1 MPMAEPLQNKALF
14 RTLHIALFFFVILI
28 TKSSYAQSLLL
39 PGDIVFVSV
48 NSTTNQ
54 FELVPLIDL
63 EIGTEFNVSNGLW
76 DNSDLAFTNG
86 QDVKFTVKKK
96 IEAGTPLKFASR
108 ETEYLKKDGSIILS
122 DEREQLFI
130 YQKDNEQTRFVYA
143 LGWGEKNGRRD
154 RSFFGS
160 DVPNVLKE
168 NKNTV
173 LRLGTENNYQ
183 YYIRNGAS
191 GTQKMLLSFV
201 SNPAYWRGNN
211 EAGYSDFGTS
221 FNLLKAPVIL
231 FDESLSSVKENE
243 KKTILNVSIY
253 EHDGSKLTVDV
264 VFDSLYSSLSRNEIN
279 GFRSKRI
286 NFTGLIGD
294 AVYEVEVPIED
305 DKDYEGFETGI
316 FSLQNLSTGRFGDFI
331 SHTVMVS
338 DNELPEIKLEIVENL
353 NKKVLVLHNLE
364 SRELDLRNWELVKGD
379 IKIVFPKNTRLKVG
393 ESIVILAG
401 EDQGLFANSLLLD
414 NEKAEL
420 LNSNG
425 TIHLKNYEGT
435 KVAEVSISKKEESSN
450 SLVASGQVSSNSVED
465 TKGENPNVNTAISE
479 TVNPGWK
486 TISNT
491 ELNISEF
498 PSTDFFYWNKN
509 EGSFKNISESS
520 SEEIENNILV
530 GYFDEASAKKLAGIK
545 KKGTETSGNS
555 LDLTLEAID
564 TDENGIIQSTEGLN
578 LVTNNT
584 GGTFSSIQLTTV
596 LKSRLDLTEEIS
608 VFKSSPEFGKVSAL
622 KEEELIF
629 PGDIFWLK
637 FNVQVPE
644 RKISLE
650 LQELNIDPIIEE
662 LERGIFE
669 LELNG
674 NSKSSNLQVSFVEE
688 EASLNKLNLKLNE
701 ELYLSDFNELVLA
714 ANLESNRYDQL
725 NIEKESK
732 HITTL
737 PLDISSDKSG
747 EFEFKVKEWT
757 DIPDGWVIQIE
768 DLKEEKTYELHEN
781 WSLKFNYS
789 NMSVTESDNI
799 FFPSIEDRFVLKMI
813 PKELVDTGDEL
824 PITVELH
831 QNYPNP
837 FNPTTTISFYMPEEG
852 LAKLSVFNIVGQ
864 PVAVL
869 LQENKA
875 QGEHS
880 FEWDASDMPSG
891 IYIYQLEVGTKI
903 MTRKMTLVK

>member
-1 MPMAEPLQNKALF
+1 MAEPLQNKALF
-14 RTLHIALFFFVILI
+14 RTLHIALFIFVILI
-28 TKSSYAQSLLL
+28 AKSSYAQSLLL

-48 NSTTNQ
+48 NATTNQ

-86 QDVKFTVKKK
+86 QEVRFTVKKN
-96 IEAGTPLKFASR
+96 IEAGTPIKFASR
-108 ETEYLKKDGSIILS
+108 ETEYFKKDGSIILS

-154 RSFFGS
+154 RSFLGS
-160 DVPNVLKE
+160 DMPTVLKE
-168 NKNTV
+168 NSNTV
-173 LRLGTENNYQ
+173 LRLGNENNYQ

-191 GTQKMLLSFV
+191 GTQKMLLSFI
-201 SNPAYWRGNN
+201 SNPAYWRGDN
-211 EAGYSDFGTS
+211 EVGYSDFGTS

-243 KKTILNVSIY
+243 KKTILNVAIY

-316 FSLQNLSTGRFGDFI
+316 FSLQNLSSGRFGDFI

-338 DNELPEIKLEIVENL
+338 DNELPEIKFEIVENS

-364 SRELDLRNWELVKGD
+364 SRELDLRGWELVKGD
-379 IKIVFPKNTRLKVG
+379 IKVVFPRNTSLRVG

-401 EDQGLFANSLLLD
+401 EEQGIFSNSLLLE

-420 LNSNG
+420 LNTNG
-425 TIHLKNYEGT
+425 TIQLKNYEGT
-435 KVAEVSISKKEESSN
+435 KIAEVSISKKEESSN
-450 SLVASGQVSSNSVED
+450 NLVASGQVSSNSLEN
-465 TKGENPNVNTAISE
+465 TKGENPNVVGTINE

-486 TISNT
+486 AVSST
-491 ELNISEF
+491 ELNINEF
-498 PSTDFFYWNKN
+498 TSTDFFYWNTN
-509 EGSFKNISESS
+509 EGSFKNIREST
-520 SEEIENNILV
+520 SEEIEHNILV
-530 GYFDEASAKKLAGIK
+530 GYFDETSVEKLAEIK
-545 KKGTETSGNS
+545 KKSLATSSGNT
-555 LDLTLEAID
+555 LDLNIVAID

-578 LVTNNT
+578 LAKNNT
-584 GGTFSSIQLTTV
+584 KGTFSSEQLTTV
-596 LKSRLDLTEEIS
+596 LKSRLELTEEIS
-608 VFKSSPEFGKVSAL
+608 VFKSSSEFGKISAL
-622 KEEELIF
+622 NGDELIF

-637 FNVQVPE
+637 FNVQIPE

-662 LERGIFE
+662 IERGIFE
-669 LELNG
+669 LELKG
-674 NSKSSNLQVSFVEE
+674 NSKSTDLQVSFVEE
-688 EASLNKLNLKLNE
+688 EVSIRKLNLKLNK
-701 ELYLSDFNELVLA
+701 ELYLSDFNELVLT
-714 ANLESNRYDQL
+714 ANLEGNHYDQL
-725 NIEKESK
+725 DIDTESK

-768 DLKEEKTYELHEN
+768 DLKEEKVYEIHEN

-789 NMSVTESDNI
+789 NMSVTESDDVS
-799 FFPSIEDRFVLKMI
+799 FPSIDDRFMLKLI

>member
-1 MPMAEPLQNKALF
+1 MAEPLQNKALF

-76 DNSDLAFTNG
+76 DNSDLEFSKG
-86 QDVKFTVKKK
+86 QEVKFTVKKK

-108 ETEYLKKDGSIILS
+108 ETEYFKKDGSIILS
-122 DEREQLFI
+122 NEREQLFI

-143 LGWGEKNGRRD
+143 LGWGEKKGRRD

-160 DVPNVLKE
+160 DMPEVLKE

-201 SNPAYWRGNN
+201 SNAAYWRGNN
-211 EAGYSDFGTS
+211 EEGYSDFGTS

-243 KKTILNVSIY
+243 KKTILNVAIY

-279 GFRSKRI
+279 GFRSKKI

-294 AVYEVEVPIED
+294 AVYEVEVPLED

-338 DNELPEIKLEIVENL
+338 DNELPEIKFEIIENL

-364 SRELDLRNWELVKGD
+364 SRELDLRDWELAKGD
-379 IKIVFPKNTRLKVG
+379 IKVVFPRNTSLKVG

-401 EDQGLFANSLLLD
+401 EDQGLFSNSLLLD

-450 SLVASGQVSSNSVED
+450 SLVSSGQVNSNSPEG
-465 TKGENPNVNTAISE
+465 TKGENPNVVSAISE

-491 ELNISEF
+491 ALNVSEF

-509 EGSFKNISESS
+509 EGSFKNVSESS

-530 GYFDEASAKKLAGIK
+530 GYFDEASAKKFAEIK
-545 KKGTETSGNS
+545 KKSLESISGNT
-555 LDLTLEAID
+555 LDLNIEATD
-564 TDENGIIQSTEGLN
+564 ADENGIIQSTEGLN
-578 LVTNNT
+578 LVRNNT
-584 GGTFSSIQLTTV
+584 RGTFSSVQLTTV
-596 LKSRLDLTEEIS
+596 LKSRLELTEEIS
-608 VFKSSPEFGKVSAL
+608 VFKSSPEFGKISAL
-622 KEEELIF
+622 KEDELIF

-662 LERGIFE
+662 RERGIFE

-674 NSKSSNLQVSFVEE
+674 SSKSSNLQVSFVEE
-688 EASLNKLNLKLNE
+688 EASLNKLNLKLNK

-714 ANLESNRYDQL
+714 ANLEGNHYDQL
-725 NIEKESK
+725 DIEKDSK

-768 DLKEEKTYELHEN
+768 DLKEEKIYEIHEN
-781 WSLKFNYS
+781 WSLKFNYL
-789 NMSVTESDNI
+789 NMSVTESDNV
-799 FFPSIEDRFVLKMI
+799 FFPSVEDRFVLKMI

>member
-1 MPMAEPLQNKALF
+1 MAEPLQNKALF

-76 DNSDLAFTNG
+76 DNSDLVFSQG
-86 QDVKFTVKKK
+86 QEVKFTVKKK
-96 IEAGTPLKFASR
+96 IEAGTPFKFTSK

-122 DEREQLFI
+122 EEREQLFI

-143 LGWGEKNGRRD
+143 LGWGEKKGRRD

-160 DVPNVLKE
+160 DIPEVLKD

-201 SNPAYWRGNN
+201 SNAAYWRGNN
-211 EAGYSDFGTS
+211 EADYSDFGTS

-243 KKTILNVSIY
+243 KKTILNVAIY

-279 GFRSKRI
+279 GFRSKKI

-294 AVYEVEVPIED
+294 AVYEVEVPLED

-338 DNELPEIKLEIVENL
+338 DNELPEIKFEIIENL

-364 SRELDLRNWELVKGD
+364 SRELDLRDWELVKGD
-379 IKIVFPKNTRLKVG
+379 VKVVFPRNTSLKVG

-401 EDQGLFANSLLLD
+401 EDQGLFSNSLLLD

-435 KVAEVSISKKEESSN
+435 KVAEVSISKKEENSN
-450 SLVASGQVSSNSVED
+450 SLVSSGQVNTNSPEG
-465 TKGENPNVNTAISE
+465 TKGENPNVVSAISE

-491 ELNISEF
+491 ALNVSEF

-509 EGSFKNISESS
+509 ERSFKNVSESS

-530 GYFDEASAKKLAGIK
+530 GYFDEASAKKFAEIK
-545 KKGTETSGNS
+545 KKSLESISGNT
-555 LDLTLEAID
+555 LDLNIEATD
-564 TDENGIIQSTEGLN
+564 ADENGIIQSTEGLN
-578 LVTNNT
+578 LVSNNT
-584 GGTFSSIQLTTV
+584 SGTFSSVQLTTV
-596 LKSRLDLTEEIS
+596 LKSRLELTEEIS
-608 VFKSSPEFGKVSAL
+608 VFKSSPEFGKISAL
-622 KEEELIF
+622 KEDELIF

-662 LERGIFE
+662 RERGIFE

-674 NSKSSNLQVSFVEE
+674 SSKSSNLQVSFVEE

-701 ELYLSDFNELVLA
+701 ELYLSDFNELVLT
-714 ANLESNRYDQL
+714 ANLEGNHYDQL
-725 NIEKESK
+725 DIEKDSK

-768 DLKEEKTYELHEN
+768 DLKEEKIYEIHDN

-789 NMSVTESDNI
+789 NMSATESDNV
-799 FFPSIEDRFVLKMI
+799 FFPSVEDRFVLKMI

>member
-1 MPMAEPLQNKALF
+1 MAEPLQNKALF

-76 DNSDLAFTNG
+76 NNSDLAFSQG
-86 QDVKFTVKKK
+86 QEVKFTVKKK
-96 IEAGTPLKFASR
+96 IEAGTPFKFTSK

-122 DEREQLFI
+122 KEREQLFI

-143 LGWGEKNGRRD
+143 LGWGEKKGRRD

-160 DVPNVLKE
+160 DIPEVLKD

-201 SNPAYWRGNN
+201 SNVAYWRGNN
-211 EAGYSDFGTS
+211 EADYSDFGTS

-243 KKTILNVSIY
+243 KKTILNVAIY

-279 GFRSKRI
+279 GFRSKKI

-294 AVYEVEVPIED
+294 AVYEVEVPLED

-338 DNELPEIKLEIVENL
+338 DNELPEIKFEIIENL

-364 SRELDLRNWELVKGD
+364 SRELDLRDWELVKGD
-379 IKIVFPKNTRLKVG
+379 IKVVFPRNTSLKVG

-401 EDQGLFANSLLLD
+401 EDQGLFSNSLLLD

-435 KVAEVSISKKEESSN
+435 KVAEVSISKKEENSN
-450 SLVASGQVSSNSVED
+450 SLVSSGQVNSNSPEG
-465 TKGENPNVNTAISE
+465 TKGENPNVVSAISE

-491 ELNISEF
+491 ALNVSEF

-509 EGSFKNISESS
+509 EGSFKNVSESS

-530 GYFDEASAKKLAGIK
+530 GYFDEASAKKFAEIK
-545 KKGTETSGNS
+545 KKSLESISGNT
-555 LDLTLEAID
+555 LDLNLEA
-564 TDENGIIQSTEGLN
+564 TDADKNGIIQSTEGLN
-578 LVTNNT
+578 LVSNNT
-584 GGTFSSIQLTTV
+584 SGTFSSVQLTAV
-596 LKSRLDLTEEIS
+596 LKSRLELTEEIS
-608 VFKSSPEFGKVSAL
+608 VFKSSPEFGKISAL
-622 KEEELIF
+622 KEDELIF

-662 LERGIFE
+662 RERGIFE
-669 LELNG
+669 LELSG
-674 NSKSSNLQVSFVEE
+674 SSKSSNLQVSFAEE
-688 EASLNKLNLKLNE
+688 EASLNKLNLKLNK

-714 ANLESNRYDQL
+714 ANLEGNHYDQL
-725 NIEKESK
+725 DIEKDSK

-768 DLKEEKTYELHEN
+768 DLKEEKIYEIHDN

-789 NMSVTESDNI
+789 NMSITESDNV
-799 FFPSIEDRFVLKMI
+799 FFPSVEDRFVLKMI

>member
-1 MPMAEPLQNKALF
+1 MAEPLQNKALF

-48 NSTTNQ
+48 NSTTDQ

-76 DNSDLAFTNG
+76 NNSDLAFSQG
-86 QDVKFTVKKK
+86 QEVKFTVKKK
-96 IEAGTPLKFASR
+96 IEAGTPFKFTSK

-143 LGWGEKNGRRD
+143 LGWGEKKGRRD

-160 DVPNVLKE
+160 DIPEVLKD

-201 SNPAYWRGNN
+201 SNVAYWRGNN
-211 EAGYSDFGTS
+211 EADYSDFGTS

-243 KKTILNVSIY
+243 KKTILNVAIY

-279 GFRSKRI
+279 GFRSKKI

-294 AVYEVEVPIED
+294 AVYEVEVPLED

-338 DNELPEIKLEIVENL
+338 DNELPEIKFEIIENL

-364 SRELDLRNWELVKGD
+364 SRELDLRDWELVKGD
-379 IKIVFPKNTRLKVG
+379 VKVVFPRNTSLKVG

-401 EDQGLFANSLLLD
+401 EDQGLFSNSLLLD

-435 KVAEVSISKKEESSN
+435 KIAEVSISKKEENSN
-450 SLVASGQVSSNSVED
+450 SLVSSGQVNSNSPEG
-465 TKGENPNVNTAISE
+465 TKGENPNVVSAISE

-491 ELNISEF
+491 AINVSEF

-509 EGSFKNISESS
+509 EGSFKNVSESS

-530 GYFDEASAKKLAGIK
+530 GYFDEASAKKFAEIK
-545 KKGTETSGNS
+545 KKSLESISGNT
-555 LDLTLEAID
+555 LDLNIEATD
-564 TDENGIIQSTEGLN
+564 ADENGIIQSTEGLN
-578 LVTNNT
+578 LVSNNT
-584 GGTFSSIQLTTV
+584 SGTFSSVQLTTV
-596 LKSRLDLTEEIS
+596 LKSRLELTEEIS
-608 VFKSSPEFGKVSAL
+608 VFKSSPEFGKISAL
-622 KEEELIF
+622 KEDELIF

-662 LERGIFE
+662 RERGIFE

-674 NSKSSNLQVSFVEE
+674 SSKSSNLQVSFVEE

-714 ANLESNRYDQL
+714 ANLEGNHYDQL
-725 NIEKESK
+725 DIEKDSK

-768 DLKEEKTYELHEN
+768 DLKEEKIYEIHDN

-789 NMSVTESDNI
+789 NMSVTESDNV
-799 FFPSIEDRFVLKMI
+799 FFPSVEDRFVLKMI

-875 QGEHS
+875 QGEHF

>member
-1 MPMAEPLQNKALF
+1 MAEPLQNKALF

-76 DNSDLAFTNG
+76 NNSDLAFSQG
-86 QDVKFTVKKK
+86 QEVKFTVKKK
-96 IEAGTPLKFASR
+96 IEAGTPFKFTSK

-122 DEREQLFI
+122 EEREQLFI

-143 LGWGEKNGRRD
+143 LGWGEKKGRRD

-160 DVPNVLKE
+160 DIPEVLKD

-201 SNPAYWRGNN
+201 SNVAYWRGNN
-211 EAGYSDFGTS
+211 EADYSDFGTS

-243 KKTILNVSIY
+243 KKTILNVAIY

-279 GFRSKRI
+279 GFRSKKI

-294 AVYEVEVPIED
+294 AVYEVEVPLED

-338 DNELPEIKLEIVENL
+338 DNELPEIKFEIIENL

-364 SRELDLRNWELVKGD
+364 SRELDLRDWELVKGD
-379 IKIVFPKNTRLKVG
+379 VKVVFPRNTSLKVG

-401 EDQGLFANSLLLD
+401 EDQGLFSNSLLLD

-435 KVAEVSISKKEESSN
+435 KVAEVSISKKEENSN
-450 SLVASGQVSSNSVED
+450 SLVSSGQVNTNSPEG
-465 TKGENPNVNTAISE
+465 TKGENPNVVSAISE

-491 ELNISEF
+491 ALNVSEF

-509 EGSFKNISESS
+509 ERSFKNVSESS

-530 GYFDEASAKKLAGIK
+530 GYFDEASAKKFAEK
-545 KKGTETSGNS
+545 KKKSLESISGNT
-555 LDLTLEAID
+555 LDLNIEATD
-564 TDENGIIQSTEGLN
+564 ADENGIIQSTEGLN
-578 LVTNNT
+578 LVSNNT
-584 GGTFSSIQLTTV
+584 SGTFSSVQLTTV
-596 LKSRLDLTEEIS
+596 LKSRLELTEEIS
-608 VFKSSPEFGKVSAL
+608 VFKSSPEFGKISAL
-622 KEEELIF
+622 KEDELIF

-662 LERGIFE
+662 RERGIFE

-674 NSKSSNLQVSFVEE
+674 SSKSSNLQVSFVEE

-701 ELYLSDFNELVLA
+701 ELYLSDFNELVLT
-714 ANLESNRYDQL
+714 ANLEGNHYDQL
-725 NIEKESK
+725 DIEKDSK

-768 DLKEEKTYELHEN
+768 DLKEEKIYEIHDN

-789 NMSVTESDNI
+789 NMSVTESDNV
-799 FFPSIEDRFVLKMI
+799 FFPSVEDRFVLKMI

>member
-1 MPMAEPLQNKALF
+1 MAEPLQNKALF

-48 NSTTNQ
+48 NSTTDQ

-76 DNSDLAFTNG
+76 NNSDLAFSQG
-86 QDVKFTVKKK
+86 QEVKFTVKKK
-96 IEAGTPLKFASR
+96 IEAGTPFKFTSK

-122 DEREQLFI
+122 EEREQLFI

-143 LGWGEKNGRRD
+143 LGWGEKKGRRD

-160 DVPNVLKE
+160 DIPEVLKD

-201 SNPAYWRGNN
+201 SNVAYWRGNN

-243 KKTILNVSIY
+243 KKTILNVAIY

-279 GFRSKRI
+279 GFRSKKI

-294 AVYEVEVPIED
+294 AVYEVEVPLDD

-338 DNELPEIKLEIVENL
+338 DNELPEIKFEIIENL

-364 SRELDLRNWELVKGD
+364 SRELDLRDWELVKGD
-379 IKIVFPKNTRLKVG
+379 IKVVFPRNTSLKVG

-401 EDQGLFANSLLLD
+401 EDQGLFSNSLLLD

-425 TIHLKNYEGT
+425 TIHLKNYKGT
-435 KVAEVSISKKEESSN
+435 KVAEVSISKKEENSN
-450 SLVASGQVSSNSVED
+450 SLVSSGQVNTNSPEG
-465 TKGENPNVNTAISE
+465 TKGENPNVVSAISE
-479 TVNPGWK
+479 TVNLGWK

-491 ELNISEF
+491 ALNVSEF

-509 EGSFKNISESS
+509 EGSFKNVSESS

-530 GYFDEASAKKLAGIK
+530 GYFDEASAKKFAEIK
-545 KKGTETSGNS
+545 KKSLESISGNT
-555 LDLTLEAID
+555 LDLNLEA
-564 TDENGIIQSTEGLN
+564 TDADKNGIIQSTEGLN
-578 LVTNNT
+578 LVRNNT
-584 GGTFSSIQLTTV
+584 SGTFSSVQLTTV
-596 LKSRLDLTEEIS
+596 LKSRLELTEEIS
-608 VFKSSPEFGKVSAL
+608 VFKSSPEFGKISAL
-622 KEEELIF
+622 KEDELIF

-662 LERGIFE
+662 RERGIFE
-669 LELNG
+669 LELSG
-674 NSKSSNLQVSFVEE
+674 SSKSSNLQVSFVEE

-714 ANLESNRYDQL
+714 ANLEGNHYDQL
-725 NIEKESK
+725 DIEKDSK

-768 DLKEEKTYELHEN
+768 DLKEEKIYEIHDN

-789 NMSVTESDNI
+789 NMSITESDNV
-799 FFPSIEDRFVLKMI
+799 FFPSVEDRFVLKMI

>member
-1 MPMAEPLQNKALF
+1 MAEPLQNKALF

-48 NSTTNQ
+48 NSTTDQ

-76 DNSDLAFTNG
+76 NNSDLAFSQG
-86 QDVKFTVKKK
+86 QEVKFTVKKK
-96 IEAGTPLKFASR
+96 IEAGTPFKFTSK

-143 LGWGEKNGRRD
+143 LGWGEKKGRRD

-160 DVPNVLKE
+160 DIPEVLKD

-201 SNPAYWRGNN
+201 SNVAYWRGNN
-211 EAGYSDFGTS
+211 EADYSDFGTS

-243 KKTILNVSIY
+243 KKTILNVVIY

-279 GFRSKRI
+279 GFRSKKI

-294 AVYEVEVPIED
+294 AVYEVEVPLED

-338 DNELPEIKLEIVENL
+338 DNELPEIKFEIIENL

-364 SRELDLRNWELVKGD
+364 SRELDLRDWELVKGD
-379 IKIVFPKNTRLKVG
+379 IKVVFPRNTSLKVG

-401 EDQGLFANSLLLD
+401 EDQGLFSNSLLLE

-435 KVAEVSISKKEESSN
+435 KIAEVSISKKEENSN
-450 SLVASGQVSSNSVED
+450 SLVSSGQVNSNSPEG
-465 TKGENPNVNTAISE
+465 TKGENPNVVSAISE

-491 ELNISEF
+491 ALNVSEF

-509 EGSFKNISESS
+509 EGSFKNVSESS

-530 GYFDEASAKKLAGIK
+530 GYFDEASAKKFAEIK
-545 KKGTETSGNS
+545 KKSLESISGNT
-555 LDLTLEAID
+555 LDLNIEATD
-564 TDENGIIQSTEGLN
+564 ADENGIIQSTEGLN
-578 LVTNNT
+578 LVSNNT
-584 GGTFSSIQLTTV
+584 SGTFSSVQLTTV
-596 LKSRLDLTEEIS
+596 LKSRLELTEEIS
-608 VFKSSPEFGKVSAL
+608 VFKSSPEFGKISAL
-622 KEEELIF
+622 KEDELIF

-662 LERGIFE
+662 RERGIFE

-674 NSKSSNLQVSFVEE
+674 SSKSSNLQVSFVEE

-714 ANLESNRYDQL
+714 ANLEGNHYDQL
-725 NIEKESK
+725 DIEKDSK

-768 DLKEEKTYELHEN
+768 DLKEEKIYEIHDN

-789 NMSVTESDNI
+789 NMSVTESDNV
-799 FFPSIEDRFVLKMI
+799 FFPSVEDRFVLKMI

>member
-1 MPMAEPLQNKALF
+1 MAEPLQNKALF

-48 NSTTNQ
+48 NSTTDQ

-76 DNSDLAFTNG
+76 DNSDLAFSQG
-86 QDVKFTVKKK
+86 QEVKFTVKKK
-96 IEAGTPLKFASR
+96 IEAGTPFKFTSK
-108 ETEYLKKDGSIILS
+108 ETEYLKKNGSIILS
-122 DEREQLFI
+122 EEREQLFI

-143 LGWGEKNGRRD
+143 LGWGEKKGRRD

-160 DVPNVLKE
+160 DIPEVLKD

-201 SNPAYWRGNN
+201 SNVAYWRGNN

-243 KKTILNVSIY
+243 KKTILNVAIY

-279 GFRSKRI
+279 GFRSKKI

-294 AVYEVEVPIED
+294 AVYEVEVPLED

-338 DNELPEIKLEIVENL
+338 DNELPEIKFEIIENL

-364 SRELDLRNWELVKGD
+364 SRELDLRDWELVKGD
-379 IKIVFPKNTRLKVG
+379 IKVVFPRNTSLKVG

-401 EDQGLFANSLLLD
+401 EDQGLFSNSLLLD

-435 KVAEVSISKKEESSN
+435 KIAEVSISKKEENSN
-450 SLVASGQVSSNSVED
+450 SLVSSGQVNSNSPEG
-465 TKGENPNVNTAISE
+465 TKGENPNVVSAISE

-491 ELNISEF
+491 ALNVSEF

-509 EGSFKNISESS
+509 EGSFKNVSESS

-530 GYFDEASAKKLAGIK
+530 GYFDEASAKKFAEIK
-545 KKGTETSGNS
+545 KKSLESISGNT
-555 LDLTLEAID
+555 LDLNIEATD
-564 TDENGIIQSTEGLN
+564 ADENGIIQSTEGLN
-578 LVTNNT
+578 LVSNNT
-584 GGTFSSIQLTTV
+584 SGTFSSVQLTTV
-596 LKSRLDLTEEIS
+596 LKSRLELTEEIS
-608 VFKSSPEFGKVSAL
+608 VFKSSPEFGKISAL
-622 KEEELIF
+622 KEDELIF

-662 LERGIFE
+662 RERGIFE

-674 NSKSSNLQVSFVEE
+674 SSKSSNLQVSFVEE

-714 ANLESNRYDQL
+714 ANLEGNHYDQL
-725 NIEKESK
+725 DIEKDSK

-768 DLKEEKTYELHEN
+768 DLKEEKIYEIHDN

-789 NMSVTESDNI
+789 NMSVTESDNV
-799 FFPSIEDRFVLKMI
+799 FFPSVEDRFVLKMI

>member
-1 MPMAEPLQNKALF
+1 MAEPLQNKALF

-48 NSTTNQ
+48 NSTTDQ

-76 DNSDLAFTNG
+76 DNSDLAFSQG
-86 QDVKFTVKKK
+86 QEVKFTVKKK
-96 IEAGTPLKFASR
+96 IEAGTPFKFTSK
-108 ETEYLKKDGSIILS
+108 ETEYLKKNGSIILS
-122 DEREQLFI
+122 EEREQLFI

-143 LGWGEKNGRRD
+143 LGWGEKKGRRD

-160 DVPNVLKE
+160 DIPEVLKD

-201 SNPAYWRGNN
+201 SNVAYWRGNN

-243 KKTILNVSIY
+243 KKTILNVAIY

-279 GFRSKRI
+279 GFRSKKI
-286 NFTGLIGD
+286 NFTGLIDD
-294 AVYEVEVPIED
+294 AVYEVEVPLED

-338 DNELPEIKLEIVENL
+338 DNELPEIKFEIIENL

-364 SRELDLRNWELVKGD
+364 SRELDLRDWELVKGD
-379 IKIVFPKNTRLKVG
+379 IKVVFPRNTSLKVG

-401 EDQGLFANSLLLD
+401 EDQGLFSNSLLLD

-435 KVAEVSISKKEESSN
+435 KIAEVSISKKEENSN
-450 SLVASGQVSSNSVED
+450 SLVSSGQVNSNSPEG
-465 TKGENPNVNTAISE
+465 TKGENPNVVSAISE

-491 ELNISEF
+491 ALNVSEF

-509 EGSFKNISESS
+509 EGSFKNVSESS

-530 GYFDEASAKKLAGIK
+530 GYFDEASAKKFAEIK
-545 KKGTETSGNS
+545 KKSLESISGNT
-555 LDLTLEAID
+555 LDLNIEATD
-564 TDENGIIQSTEGLN
+564 ADENGIIQSTEGLN
-578 LVTNNT
+578 LVSNNT
-584 GGTFSSIQLTTV
+584 SGTFSSVQLTTV
-596 LKSRLDLTEEIS
+596 LKSRLELTEEIS
-608 VFKSSPEFGKVSAL
+608 VFKSSPEFGKISAL
-622 KEEELIF
+622 KEDELIF

-662 LERGIFE
+662 RERGIFE

-674 NSKSSNLQVSFVEE
+674 SSKSSNLQVSFVEE

-714 ANLESNRYDQL
+714 ANLEGNHYDQL
-725 NIEKESK
+725 DIEKDSK

-768 DLKEEKTYELHEN
+768 DLKEEKIYEIHDN

-789 NMSVTESDNI
+789 NMSVTESDNV
-799 FFPSIEDRFVLKMI
+799 FFPSVEDRFVLKMI

>member
-1 MPMAEPLQNKALF
+1 MAEPLQNKALF

-48 NSTTNQ
+48 NSTANQ

-76 DNSDLAFTNG
+76 NNSDLAFSQG
-86 QDVKFTVKKK
+86 QEVKFTVKKK
-96 IEAGTPLKFASR
+96 IEAGTPFKFTSK

-122 DEREQLFI
+122 KEREQLFI

-143 LGWGEKNGRRD
+143 LGWGEKKGRRD

-160 DVPNVLKE
+160 DIPEVLKD

-201 SNPAYWRGNN
+201 SNVAYWRGNN
-211 EAGYSDFGTS
+211 EADYSDFGTS

-243 KKTILNVSIY
+243 KKTILNVAIY

-279 GFRSKRI
+279 GFRSKKI

-294 AVYEVEVPIED
+294 AVYEVEVPLED

-338 DNELPEIKLEIVENL
+338 DNELPEIKFEIIENL

-364 SRELDLRNWELVKGD
+364 SRELDLRDWELVKGD
-379 IKIVFPKNTRLKVG
+379 IKVVFPRNTSLKVG

-401 EDQGLFANSLLLD
+401 EDQGLFSNSLLLD

-435 KVAEVSISKKEESSN
+435 KIAEVSISKKEENSN
-450 SLVASGQVSSNSVED
+450 SLVSSGQVNSNSPEG
-465 TKGENPNVNTAISE
+465 TKGENPNVVSAISE

-491 ELNISEF
+491 ALNVSEF

-509 EGSFKNISESS
+509 EGSFKNVSESS

-530 GYFDEASAKKLAGIK
+530 GYFDEASAKKFAEIK
-545 KKGTETSGNS
+545 KKSLESISGNT
-555 LDLTLEAID
+555 LDLNIEATD
-564 TDENGIIQSTEGLN
+564 ADENGIIQSTEGLN
-578 LVTNNT
+578 LVSNNT
-584 GGTFSSIQLTTV
+584 SGTFSSVQLTTV
-596 LKSRLDLTEEIS
+596 LKSRLELTEEIS
-608 VFKSSPEFGKVSAL
+608 VFKSSPEFGKISAL
-622 KEEELIF
+622 KEDELIF

-662 LERGIFE
+662 RERGIFE

-674 NSKSSNLQVSFVEE
+674 SSKSSNLQVSFVEE

-701 ELYLSDFNELVLA
+701 ELYLSDFNELVLT
-714 ANLESNRYDQL
+714 ANLEGNHYDQL
-725 NIEKESK
+725 DIEKDSK
-732 HITTL
+732 HIITL

-768 DLKEEKTYELHEN
+768 DLKEEKIYEIHDN

-789 NMSVTESDNI
+789 NMSVTESDNV
-799 FFPSIEDRFVLKMI
+799 FFPSVEDRFVLKMI

>member
-1 MPMAEPLQNKALF
+1 MAEPLQNKALF

-48 NSTTNQ
+48 NSTTDQ

-76 DNSDLAFTNG
+76 NNSDLAFSQG
-86 QDVKFTVKKK
+86 QEVKFTVKKK
-96 IEAGTPLKFASR
+96 IEAGTPFKFTSK

-143 LGWGEKNGRRD
+143 LGWGEKKGRRD

-160 DVPNVLKE
+160 DIPEVLKD

-201 SNPAYWRGNN
+201 SNAAYWRGNN
-211 EAGYSDFGTS
+211 EADYSDFGTS

-243 KKTILNVSIY
+243 KKTILNVAIY

-279 GFRSKRI
+279 GFRSKKI

-294 AVYEVEVPIED
+294 AVYEVEVPLED

-338 DNELPEIKLEIVENL
+338 DNELPEIKFEIIENL

-364 SRELDLRNWELVKGD
+364 SRELDLRDWELVKGD
-379 IKIVFPKNTRLKVG
+379 IKVVFPRNTSLKVG

-401 EDQGLFANSLLLD
+401 EDQGLFSNSLLLD

-435 KVAEVSISKKEESSN
+435 KVAEVSISKKEENSN
-450 SLVASGQVSSNSVED
+450 SLVSSGQVNTNSPEG
-465 TKGENPNVNTAISE
+465 TKGENPNVVSAISE

-491 ELNISEF
+491 ALNVSEF

-509 EGSFKNISESS
+509 ERSFNNVSESS

-530 GYFDEASAKKLAGIK
+530 GYFDEASAKKFAEIK
-545 KKGTETSGNS
+545 KKSLESISGNT
-555 LDLTLEAID
+555 LDLNIEATD
-564 TDENGIIQSTEGLN
+564 ADENGIIQSTEGLN
-578 LVTNNT
+578 LVSNNT
-584 GGTFSSIQLTTV
+584 SGTFSSVQLTTV
-596 LKSRLDLTEEIS
+596 LKSRLELTEEIS
-608 VFKSSPEFGKVSAL
+608 VFKSSPEFGKISAL
-622 KEEELIF
+622 KEDELIF

-662 LERGIFE
+662 RERGIFE

-674 NSKSSNLQVSFVEE
+674 SSKSSNLQVSFVEE

-714 ANLESNRYDQL
+714 ANLEGNHYDQL
-725 NIEKESK
+725 DIEKDSK

-768 DLKEEKTYELHEN
+768 DLKEEKIYEIHDN

-789 NMSVTESDNI
+789 NMSVTESDNV
-799 FFPSIEDRFVLKMI
+799 FFPSVEDRFVLKMI

>member
-1 MPMAEPLQNKALF
+1 MAEPLQNKALF

-76 DNSDLAFTNG
+76 NNSDLAFSQG
-86 QDVKFTVKKK
+86 QEVKFTVKKK
-96 IEAGTPLKFASR
+96 IEAGTPFKFTSK

-122 DEREQLFI
+122 KEREQLFI

-143 LGWGEKNGRRD
+143 LGWGEKKGRRD

-160 DVPNVLKE
+160 DIPEVLKD

-201 SNPAYWRGNN
+201 SNVAYWRGNN
-211 EAGYSDFGTS
+211 EADYSDFGTS

-243 KKTILNVSIY
+243 KKTILNVAIY

-279 GFRSKRI
+279 GFRSKKI

-294 AVYEVEVPIED
+294 AVYEVEVPLED

-338 DNELPEIKLEIVENL
+338 DNELPEIKFEIIENL

-364 SRELDLRNWELVKGD
+364 SRELDLRDWELVKGD
-379 IKIVFPKNTRLKVG
+379 IKVVFPRNTSLKVG

-401 EDQGLFANSLLLD
+401 EDQGLFSNSLLLD

-435 KVAEVSISKKEESSN
+435 KIAEVSISKKEENSN
-450 SLVASGQVSSNSVED
+450 SLVSSGQVNSNSPEG
-465 TKGENPNVNTAISE
+465 TKGENPNVVSAISE

-491 ELNISEF
+491 AINVSEF

-509 EGSFKNISESS
+509 ERSFNNVSESS

-530 GYFDEASAKKLAGIK
+530 GYFDEASAKKFAEIK
-545 KKGTETSGNS
+545 KKSLESISGNT
-555 LDLTLEAID
+555 LDLNIEATD
-564 TDENGIIQSTEGLN
+564 ADENGIIQSTEGLN
-578 LVTNNT
+578 LVSNNT
-584 GGTFSSIQLTTV
+584 SGTFSSVQLTTV
-596 LKSRLDLTEEIS
+596 LKSRLELTEEIS
-608 VFKSSPEFGKVSAL
+608 VFKSSPEFGKISAL
-622 KEEELIF
+622 KEDELIF

-662 LERGIFE
+662 RERGIFE

-674 NSKSSNLQVSFVEE
+674 SSKSSNLQVSFVEE

-701 ELYLSDFNELVLA
+701 ELYLSDFNELVLT
-714 ANLESNRYDQL
+714 ANLEGNHYDQL
-725 NIEKESK
+725 DIEKDSK

-768 DLKEEKTYELHEN
+768 DLKEEKIYEIHDN

-789 NMSVTESDNI
+789 NMSITESDNV
-799 FFPSIEDRFVLKMI
+799 FFPSVEDRFVLKMI